1 LTEDKKVEGRG
12 LGESKLKIE
21 NRGSLGVSSNDIEA
35 MERGAECEGR
45 AKGVDYQTQRL
56 T

>member
-35 MERGAECEGR
+35 MERG
-45 AKGVDYQTQRL
+45 GV
-56 T
+56 